1 MEKEKNSRYERER
14 STNETKR
21 RGANLVPMNFL
32 KATLFRVHRCFL
44 RRYRRESTR
53 STNGARAFPSIW
65 TEQRNHDSPGTDLTH
80 CGHKQ
85 KATGPT
91 IFSRHK
97 SGAEGEERF
106 PITSVQVVP
115 RTKDGEK
122 KETKDV
128 ESSKKFR
135 SASWRE
141 RISQVRKQGRGGEGR
156 EGGEGKRGKDR
167 WKALIS
173 KLYAVLIRI
182 SVETVAGRPAAPR
195 NMTLFFVWRRLIC
208 ATWWKSSGMGRTAN
222 SL

>member
-97 SGAEGEERF
+97 SGAEGEVPDYVSPGGSPNKRWREER
-106 PITSVQVVP
+106 
-115 RTKDGEK
+115 
-122 KETKDV
+122 KDV

-141 RISQVRKQGRGGEGR
+141 RISQVRKQGRGGGR
-156 EGGEGKRGKDR
+156 EGKGGGKERER
-167 WKALIS
+167 
-173 KLYAVLIRI
+173 
-182 SVETVAGRPAAPR
+182 
-195 NMTLFFVWRRLIC
+195 
-208 ATWWKSSGMGRTAN
+208 
-222 SL
+222 